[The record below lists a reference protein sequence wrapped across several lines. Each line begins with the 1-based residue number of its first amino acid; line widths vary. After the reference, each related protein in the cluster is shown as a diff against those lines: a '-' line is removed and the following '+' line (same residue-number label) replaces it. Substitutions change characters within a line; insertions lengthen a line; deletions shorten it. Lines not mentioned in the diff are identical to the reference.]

1 MSTKKDEMLSA
12 ETATTNPPPPYE
24 LSGDKMYDSTD
35 SDSDTDQMN
44 TVPSSG
50 GLTLPGVIPR
60 EYVRVFEIHQ
70 Y

>member
-1 MSTKKDEMLSA
+1 MASKKDEMLSA
-12 ETATTNPPPPYE
+12 EAATANPPPPYE
-24 LSGDKMYDSTD
+24 LSGHEMYDSTD
-35 SDSDTDQMN
+35 SDSDTDQMK

-60 EYVRVFEIHQ
+60 EHEHLLKTYQ